1 MVNWADLVAN
11 AKVRSCLK
19 FTLIEKSRGEGGFA
33 VCATAEVVLFLDNLE
48 DDVCEKALA
57 LLAHVAEYGTPK
69 NREKSKKLVG
79 DIYELKAYQVRLAY
93 VYGERRRTILMIH
106 GFTKKSDDWP
116 KNHLQVAKRVCAEA
130 QDAIRKGAIQYGD

>member
-11 AKVRSCLK
+11 TKVRSCLK